1 MDLKTLKVRCL
12 AKCNSIQLRYFFV
25 SSSIEVSLLIYL
37 FHIQV
42 HKIAYMRIPYVVW
55 FVTQP
60 VEYLKNSA
68 HVVSSVGRP
77 YVCHGDLTWVQLC
90 YVQ

>member
-1 MDLKTLKVRCL
+1 MP
-12 AKCNSIQLRYFFV
+12 
-25 SSSIEVSLLIYL
+25 LLIYL

-60 VEYLKNSA
+60 VA
-68 HVVSSVGRP
+68 HLVSSVRHP
-77 YVCHGDLTWVQLC
+77 YVCHGDLTSVQLC
-90 YVQ
+90 YVQFMDEVYELHREGSVDTS